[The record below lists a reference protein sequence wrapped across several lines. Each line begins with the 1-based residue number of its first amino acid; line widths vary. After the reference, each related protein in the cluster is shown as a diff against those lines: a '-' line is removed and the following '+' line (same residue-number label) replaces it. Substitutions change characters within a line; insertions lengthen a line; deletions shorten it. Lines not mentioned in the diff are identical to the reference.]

1 MNGNSGWKSVKAE
14 IIFQGS
20 YIWDFFKLVN
30 FIANN
35 PIILMSRLVIIVLL
49 SLGKE
54 TF

>member
-1 MNGNSGWKSVKAE
+1 MNGNSGWKSAKVE

-20 YIWDFFKLVN
+20 YISDFFKLVN
-30 FIANN
+30 FIVNN
-35 PIILMSRLVIIVLL
+35 PIILMSGLVIIVLL